1 MSSEYLAEVVMPD
14 PPSEGA
20 EEEEEEQLIPES
32 VPPASDGAE
41 EEEEV
46 EEIDYD
52 EDPPPAVP
60 VPTKK
65 EKIPQ
70 DEIFTAPKVKSILD
84 PEVPEGFPQKK
95 PKQTR
100 KKRGPATPEQLE
112 RLAKGR
118 AKAAETRARKK
129 AEKEKKIALEKEDK
143 QLVEAVRDK
152 ERKKLRKKLELDEDI
167 PPTKA
172 PTLHGSTPIIVEKGY
187 SQKDLDDA
195 VQRAVQQ
202 SVEKVEVLRKQRKE
216 IKKKTIAKANHEA
229 KVFHEINTAM
239 KPSGWDQCFF

>member
-20 EEEEEEQLIPES
+20 EEEEEQLIPES
-32 VPPASDGAE
+32 VPP
-41 EEEEV
+41 EEEV

-60 VPTKK
+60 MPTKK

-84 PEVPEGFPQKK
+84 PEVPEGLPGKK

-129 AEKEKKIALEKEDK
+129 AEKEKKIALEEEDK

-216 IKKKTIAKANHEA
+216 IKKKTMAKANHEA

>member
-14 PPSEGA
+14 PPP
-20 EEEEEEQLIPES
+20 EEEEEQLIPES
-32 VPPASDGAE
+32 VPPE
-41 EEEEV
+41 EEA
-46 EEIDYD
+46 EEIDYDED

-60 VPTKK
+60 MPTKK

-84 PEVPEGFPQKK
+84 PEVPPSLVGLPQKK

-129 AEKEKKIALEKEDK
+129 AEREKKIALEKEDK
-143 QLVEAVRDK
+143 ELVEAVRDK

-172 PTLHGSTPIIVEKGY
+172 PPSTPIIVEKGY

-216 IKKKTIAKANHEA
+216 IKKKTMAKANHEA

>member
-14 PPSEGA
+14 PPP
-20 EEEEEEQLIPES
+20 EEEEEQLIPES
-32 VPPASDGAE
+32 VPP
-41 EEEEV
+41 EEEV

-52 EDPPPAVP
+52 EDEDPPPAVP
-60 VPTKK
+60 MPTKK

-84 PEVPEGFPQKK
+84 PEVPPSLVGLPQKK

-129 AEKEKKIALEKEDK
+129 AEREKKIALEKEDK
-143 QLVEAVRDK
+143 ELVEAVRDK

-172 PTLHGSTPIIVEKGY
+172 PPSTPIIVEKGY

-216 IKKKTIAKANHEA
+216 IKKKTMAKANHEA

>member
-14 PPSEGA
+14 PPPE

-32 VPPASDGAE
+32 VPSVGA
-41 EEEEV
+41 EEEV
-46 EEIDYD
+46 EEIDYDED

-84 PEVPEGFPQKK
+84 PEVPEGLPGKK

-172 PTLHGSTPIIVEKGY
+172 PPSTPIIVEKGY

-202 SVEKVEVLRKQRKE
+202 SVEKVEVLRKQRKA
-216 IKKKTIAKANHEA
+216 IKKKTMEKANHEA

>member
-14 PPSEGA
+14 PPPE

-32 VPPASDGAE
+32 VPPASESA

-84 PEVPEGFPQKK
+84 PEVPEGLPGKK

-172 PTLHGSTPIIVEKGY
+172 PPSTPIIVEKGY

-202 SVEKVEVLRKQRKE
+202 SVEKVEVLRKQRKA
-216 IKKKTIAKANHEA
+216 IKKKTMEKANHEA

>member
-1 MSSEYLAEVVMPD
+1 MSSEYLAEVVMPE
-14 PPSEGA
+14 PPP
-20 EEEEEEQLIPES
+20 EEEEEQLIPES
-32 VPPASDGAE
+32 LPPASESAEEPSDE
-41 EEEEV
+41 EEEE
-46 EEIDYD
+46 EE
-52 EDPPPAVP
+52 EPSVP
-60 VPTKK
+60 LPIKK
-65 EKIPQ
+65 QKIPQ

-84 PEVPEGFPQKK
+84 PEVPEGLPQKK
-95 PKQTR
+95 TKQTR

-152 ERKKLRKKLELDEDI
+152 ERKKLRKKLERPDLDDDI
-167 PPTKA
+167 
-172 PTLHGSTPIIVEKGY
+172 TPQVKIVETEKVVEKGY
-187 SQKDLDDA
+187 SQEDLDAA
-195 VQRAVQQ
+195 VERAVQQ
-202 SVEKVEVLRKQRKE
+202 SVQKVEFLRKQRKE
-216 IKKKTIAKANHEA
+216 VKKKTMAKANHEA